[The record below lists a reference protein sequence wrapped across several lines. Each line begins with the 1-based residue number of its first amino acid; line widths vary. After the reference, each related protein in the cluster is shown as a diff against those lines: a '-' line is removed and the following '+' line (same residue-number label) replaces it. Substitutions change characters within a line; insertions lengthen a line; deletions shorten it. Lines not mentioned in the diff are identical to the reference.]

1 MYSRRQLFGLTAA
14 ATAALTLPRRA
25 RAASAATRKFV
36 FVYAQGGWDPT
47 RVFADGFDV
56 TGVDMEVAAERATAG
71 GIAYVDHAAR
81 PSVRAF
87 FEANHARSV
96 VINGVMVR
104 SIAHEICTMI
114 SMTGTSSGV
123 APDWPAVIAARQ
135 GSSLILPHLVLGGPS
150 FPGNLGVN
158 VARTGSSGQLEALLS
173 GESLDLNDVALRSLR
188 RPSQQRIDQFV
199 ASRAAARAASAHS
212 AREAALTADF
222 QSAVGHMQAL
232 KDLQYEMDFS
242 TAGDLESQIPV
253 AIDALTR
260 GVSRCVTLSGG
271 TAGAWDTHAAN
282 DDLQSPLWESLF
294 AGLLQLQ
301 AQLAASPGDQGG
313 TLADETTVVVLSEM
327 GRTPALNGLGGK
339 DHWPFTSVL
348 LFGDGLVG
356 DRTVGGWDSN
366 WYGQPIDSASAEV
379 DEAGQILSAEA
390 VGATLLAL
398 ADVDPAEFVSGVE
411 PLTGVLA

>member
-25 RAASAATRKFV
+25 RAATAANRKFI

-47 RVFADGFDV
+47 RVFADGFDHD
-56 TGVDMEVAAERATAG
+56 GVDMELSAERASAG
-71 GIAYVDHAAR
+71 GIAYVDHADR

-87 FEANHARSV
+87 FEAHHARAV
-96 VINGVMVR
+96 VLNGVMVR

-123 APDWPAVIAARQ
+123 APDWPAVIASRQ
-135 GSSLILPHLVLGGPS
+135 GASLILPHLVLGGPS
-150 FPGNLGVN
+150 FPGDLGVG
-158 VARTGSSGQLEALLS
+158 VARTGSNGQLEALLS
-173 GESLDLNDVALRSLR
+173 GESLELNDLVLRALR
-188 RPSQQRIDQFV
+188 RPSQQRVDQFV
-199 ASRAAARAASAHS
+199 AGRAAARAGAAHNAAE
-212 AREAALTADF
+212 ARLTGDF
-222 QSAVGHMQAL
+222 QSAVEHMQAL

-242 TAGDLESQIPV
+242 TSGDLESQLPV

-271 TAGAWDTHAAN
+271 TAGTWDTHAAN

-301 AQLAASPGDQGG
+301 ARLEATEGDDGG
-313 TLADETTVVVLSEM
+313 TLADQTTVVVLSEM
-327 GRTPALNGLGGK
+327 GRTPALNGFSGK

-348 LFGDGLVG
+348 LFGDGLAG
-356 DRTVGGWDSN
+356 DRTVGSWDEN
-366 WYGQPIDSASAEV
+366 WYGRPVDPASAEV
-379 DEAGQILSAEA
+379 DEAGQTLSAEA

-398 ADVDPAEFVSGVE
+398 ADIDPGAYVSGVE

>member
-25 RAASAATRKFV
+25 RAATAANRKFI

-47 RVFADGFDV
+47 RVFADGFDHD
-56 TGVDMEVAAERATAG
+56 GVDMELSAERASAG
-71 GIAYVDHAAR
+71 GIAYVDHADR

-87 FEANHARSV
+87 FEAHHARAV
-96 VINGVMVR
+96 VLNGVMVR

-123 APDWPAVIAARQ
+123 APDWPAVIASRQ
-135 GSSLILPHLVLGGPS
+135 GASLILPHLVLGGPS
-150 FPGNLGVN
+150 FPGDLGVG
-158 VARTGSSGQLEALLS
+158 VARTGSNGQLEALLS
-173 GESLDLNDVALRSLR
+173 GESLELNDLVLRALR
-188 RPSQQRIDQFV
+188 RPSQQRVDQFV
-199 ASRAAARAASAHS
+199 AGRAAARAGAAHNATE
-212 AREAALTADF
+212 ARLTGDF
-222 QSAVGHMQAL
+222 QSAVEHMQAL

-242 TAGDLESQIPV
+242 TSGDLESQLPV

-271 TAGAWDTHAAN
+271 TAGTWDTHAAN
-282 DDLQSPLWESLF
+282 DDLQSPQWESLF

-301 AQLAASPGDQGG
+301 ARLEATEGDDGG
-313 TLADETTVVVLSEM
+313 TLADQTTVVVLSEM
-327 GRTPALNGLGGK
+327 GRTPALNGFSGK

-348 LFGDGLVG
+348 LFGDGLAG
-356 DRTVGGWDSN
+356 DRTVGSWDEN
-366 WYGQPIDSASAEV
+366 WYGRPVDPASAEV
-379 DEAGQILSAEA
+379 DEAGQTLSAEA

-398 ADVDPAEFVSGVE
+398 ADIDPGEFVSGVE